1 MSSIYQE
8 IILDHYHSPH
18 NFGELD
24 SADLNAEVSNSS
36 CGDKIYMQAK
46 VKNDRIIVIKFKG
59 VGCAISLASAS
70 LLTDFVKG
78 KTIKEALEVTKDN
91 VIESLGGLPKIKY
104 HCSVLAVDALV
115 EAIYDYFSK
124 IGKKIPAGL
133 QKRHEAIK
141 KSKDMLRKAIKYSL
155 QIKKLNL

>member
-78 KTIKEALEVTKDN
+78 KTIKEL
-91 VIESLGGLPKIKY
+91 
-104 HCSVLAVDALV
+104 
-115 EAIYDYFSK
+115 
-124 IGKKIPAGL
+124 KKINTSTILDLLGIELSLNRLKCALLPLEGL
-133 QKRHEAIK
+133 N
-141 KSKDMLRKAIKYSL
+141 
-155 QIKKLNL
+155 KLLS